1 MNIGGPRQQQEP
13 RVGIT
18 PAIARR
24 YIADG
29 HRVIVES
36 GAGGGAGFSDA
47 AYRNAGC
54 ELVASAWGADA
65 VVTVR
70 PPPTEVRSR
79 LSPGASLLGLLKPLD
94 EPDHMRELART
105 GVTALAF
112 ETLPRTTRAQGM
124 DVLSSQATLAGY
136 GMALEAA
143 SRLKRIFPMM
153 VTAAGTLRPATVVVL
168 GCGVAGLQAIATC
181 RRLGA
186 VVKAYDVRA
195 AAAEQVRSLGAS
207 FIEVDVAPQD
217 ASASGGYARQLDGDE
232 EDRLLTLLEKHLAGA
247 DAVITAAAIPGQPA
261 PRLVTTEAVARM
273 PPGSVIVDGA
283 AERGGN
289 CALTVPDQIVEF
301 EGVTIVGPTGLEA
314 RPASDAS
321 MMYARNAYELLT
333 YIADLSPDID
343 DEIRTGVTITRGG
356 EVVHPAVLALL
367 GETP

>member
-1 MNIGGPRQQQEP
+1 M
-13 RVGIT
+13 GIT
-18 PAIARR
+18 PTMARR

-36 GAGGGAGFSDA
+36 GAGGGAGFSDS

-54 ELVASAWGADA
+54 ELVASAWEADT

-94 EPDHMRELART
+94 EPEHMRDLART

-217 ASASGGYARQLDGDE
+217 ASVSGGYARQLDDDE
-232 EDRLLTLLEKHLAGA
+232 EDHLLRLLEEHLAGV

-314 RPASDAS
+314 RPAADSS

-333 YIADLSPDID
+333 YMGDLSPEID

-356 EVVHPAVLALL
+356 EVVHPAVLDLL
-367 GETP
+367 GDTS

>member
-18 PAIARR
+18 PGMARR

-29 HRVIVES
+29 HRVIVER

-47 AYRNAGC
+47 AYRKVGC
-54 ELVASAWGADA
+54 ELVDSAWGADA

-70 PPPTEVRSR
+70 PPPAEVRSR
-79 LSPGASLLGLLKPLD
+79 LSPGAFLLGLLEPLD
-94 EPDHMRELART
+94 EPERMRELAGT

-217 ASASGGYARQLDGDE
+217 ASASGGYARQLDDDE
-232 EDRLLTLLEKHLAGA
+232 EDRLLGLLEEHLAGA
-247 DAVITAAAIPGQPA
+247 DAVITAAAIPGRPA
-261 PRLVTTEAVARM
+261 PRLVTTEAVTRM
-273 PPGSVIVDGA
+273 SPGSVIVDGA

-289 CALTVPDQIVEF
+289 CALTEPDQVVEF
-301 EGVTIVGPTGLEA
+301 EGVTIVGPSGLEA
-314 RPASDAS
+314 RPAADSS
-321 MMYARNAYELLT
+321 RMFARNAYELLT
-333 YIADLSPDID
+333 YMADLSPDID
-343 DEIRTGVTITRGG
+343 DEIRSGVTITCGG
-356 EVVHPAVLALL
+356 EVVHPAVLTLL
-367 GETP
+367 GETS